1 MSTTA
6 IGKKRWAI
14 AEGYIPRES
23 SGTSRDLLSHE
34 AVCILNSGSDLAQVE
49 LHVFFAEREP
59 AGPYLFNVAPRRTL
73 HIRIN
78 DLNDPEAIPSA
89 TEYSMLIESNVPIV
103 VQHTRLDSRQASLA
117 LLSTIAY
124 AANE

>member
-34 AVCILNSGSDLAQVE
+34 AVCILNSGPDAARVQ
-49 LHVFFAEREP
+49 LHVFFAQREP
-59 AGPYLFNVAPRRTL
+59 AGPYHFNVEPRRTL

-78 DLNDPEAIPSA
+78 DLYDPEAIPSA